1 MFNLLAIIANKLLFI
16 CLYVPPSRSLRC
28 APLMDHA
35 TAAAEATEAAAAT
48 QGVTQLKHTLN
59 LLNNHANLA
68 QQLSTLRGN

>member
-28 APLMDHA
+28 SPLMDHA
-35 TAAAEATEAAAAT
+35 TAAAEAAAT

-59 LLNNHANLA
+59 LLNNQANLA
-68 QQLSTLRGN
+68 QQLSTLQGN

>member
-35 TAAAEATEAAAAT
+35 TVAAEAAAAT

-68 QQLSTLRGN
+68 QQLGTLRGN

>member
-35 TAAAEATEAAAAT
+35 TAAAEAAAAT

-68 QQLSTLRGN
+68 QQLGTLRGN